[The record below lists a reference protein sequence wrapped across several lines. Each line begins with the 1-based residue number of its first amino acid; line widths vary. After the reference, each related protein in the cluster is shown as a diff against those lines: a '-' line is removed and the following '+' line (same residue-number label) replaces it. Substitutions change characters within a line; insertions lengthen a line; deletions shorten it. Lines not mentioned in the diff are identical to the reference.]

1 MVNSEHEISD
11 DVKFSVLTQV
21 CSFVNSAMPH
31 EQQLQAIVEA
41 ANTVLR
47 VTDSSL
53 ILLDEQTQML
63 YFHLAT
69 GEKSQ
74 QLERMTLPRGQ
85 GIAGWV
91 AEHGTP
97 LVVPDVSGEPRY
109 NPQISDML
117 EFETHS
123 ILCVPI
129 RTRDKLIGVF
139 EAVNRID
146 GRPFEERAIAHSSPP
161 ITERTAISQKDG
173 LSQIIGRSP
182 RSSPRARLRRAGARK
197 GSWCDRAP

>member
-11 DVKFSVLTQV
+11 DVKFGVLTQV

-74 QLERMTLPRGQ
+74 QLERMTLPRG
-85 GIAGWV
+85 
-91 AEHGTP
+91 
-97 LVVPDVSGEPRY
+97 
-109 NPQISDML
+109 
-117 EFETHS
+117 
-123 ILCVPI
+123 C
-129 RTRDKLIGVF
+129 
-139 EAVNRID
+139 
-146 GRPFEERAIAHSSPP
+146 
-161 ITERTAISQKDG
+161 
-173 LSQIIGRSP
+173 
-182 RSSPRARLRRAGARK
+182 
-197 GSWCDRAP
+197 